1 MYVNDYIY
9 IYIYKR
15 EKSFVV
21 KNHLCVCDYWQ
32 RDPTQEKI
40 SSFDREMMAVMA
52 L

>member
-1 MYVNDYIY
+1 MYVNTN

-15 EKSFVV
+15 SFVV
-21 KNHLCVCDYWQ
+21 KNHFCVCDYWQ